1 MNFKFKLSRR
11 LAIALLLS
19 LGCKLTAAGPVVD
32 RVESVQV
39 TPPRFTLVP
48 SQSAHLLVFAIT
60 SHGDTGEAAVLQW
73 ATTGGGVG
81 NNGTVGGVHYL
92 TYTAPATPGD
102 YLFTVSTQTGWPADT
117 ARFAVT
123 ATPVSLNAIT
133 VAPGALSLAL
143 NDTATFAVALWDSTG
158 AVLLGRQ
165 IDWESSD
172 PSVATVLVTGFV
184 RGMAAGS
191 TTITA
196 TSEGHFAS
204 AVVTVNPAP

>member
-11 LAIALLLS
+11 LAIALALS
-19 LGCKLTAAGPVVD
+19 LGCKLTAAGPMVD

-39 TPPRFTLVP
+39 IPPRFTLVP

-73 ATTGGGVG
+73 TTTGGAIG
-81 NNGTVGGVHYL
+81 NNGTLGGVHYL
-92 TYTAPATPGD
+92 TYTAPTTPGN

-117 ARFAVT
+117 ASFAVT
-123 ATPVSLNAIT
+123 ATPVSINGVT

-143 NDTATFAVALWDSTG
+143 NDTATFAVTLWDSTG
-158 AVLLGRQ
+158 AVLLGRP
-165 IDWESSD
+165 IEWLSSD
-172 PSVATVLVTGFV
+172 PTVATVLVTGFV
-184 RGMAAGS
+184 RGMTAGS

-196 TSEGHFAS
+196 TSEGHSAS